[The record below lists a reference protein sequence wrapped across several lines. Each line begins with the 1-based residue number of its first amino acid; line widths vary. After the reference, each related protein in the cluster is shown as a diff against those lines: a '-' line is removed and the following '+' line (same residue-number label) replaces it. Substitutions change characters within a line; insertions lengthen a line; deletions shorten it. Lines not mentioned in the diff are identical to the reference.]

1 MAGSVIGALR
11 AELSASIAQWQ
22 SDMGK
27 AADSVKKL
35 SGQFK
40 KVGEDMQQVGGAMS
54 LAITAPLVLFGSK
67 SIQAASDAAEMQSA
81 FRYTFGDMADS
92 VEAWAQKT
100 GDALGRSSTVMQQQA
115 LSFQQLFK
123 SAAPTNAEAAK
134 LSQNFALLAQDLASF
149 YNVSEQD
156 ALEKLRAGLVGEAE
170 PLRAFGVFLSAAAVE
185 SEALSMGL
193 AKTAKELTEQDKVL
207 ARSALIMKA
216 TADAQG
222 DAARTSTS
230 FANQQKAAAAAVQD
244 MQIAVGTALI
254 PVMTD
259 LTGWITEAANAFAAL
274 DPETQKWIVGAAG
287 VAAVVGPLVVI
298 LGTLS
303 TAIGA
308 IISIAPMVGAAFTL
322 MTGPIGLTIAAVG
335 ALAAA
340 WVFFGDD
347 IKKALGIAW
356 QWVKSTFSQI
366 TTTVSNTVTAIKTW
380 LGDRL
385 TAIFNGVTA
394 KVQFVSDAFKKLYIA
409 VVGNSYIPDMVDE
422 IGVHMGRLDANMVK
436 PATEAARKTQEAFRE
451 LLAATESV
459 LQSLMTPQE
468 RATQAFVDDLGTLD
482 AALKQKVITLDQY
495 TAAVER
501 LQARLAE
508 AVAIEIPKGGDIA
521 TGATP
526 ALASTDWVGT
536 FRDSMADAA
545 NDNEGL
551 KTGFATTFADGM
563 EAALS
568 GNGGNWLRGFFT
580 DMLRNASR
588 NALENAGGMI
598 FDALS
603 KKGGGGGLGG
613 MFSGLFKQGG
623 ASGGAGAGAGG
634 GIGGFFKS
642 LFKNGFRAGGG
653 KVNPGRSYVVGEFRP
668 EVFKPSVSGTIEP
681 STGGGTQ
688 IFNITTP
695 DADSFRRSQRQIARE
710 ARARVAGI

>member
-22 SDMGK
+22 ADMGK

-40 KVGEDMQQVGGAMS
+40 RVGEEMTQVGGAMS
-54 LAITAPLVLFGSK
+54 IAITAPLVLFGSK

-81 FRYTFGDMADS
+81 FKYVFGDMADS
-92 VEAWAQKT
+92 VEAWAKQT
-100 GDALGRSSTVMQQQA
+100 GDALGRSSIVMQEQA

-123 SAAPTNAEAAK
+123 QAAPTNAEAAK
-134 LSQNFALLAQDLASF
+134 MSQTFAVLAQDLASF

-193 AKTAKELTEQDKVL
+193 AATAKELTEQDKIM
-207 ARSALIMKA
+207 ARAALITKA

-259 LTGWITEAANAFAAL
+259 LTGWITQAANAFAAL

-287 VAAVVGPLVVI
+287 VAAVVGPLVVV
-298 LGTLS
+298 LGSLS

-322 MTGPIGLTIAAVG
+322 MTGPIGLTITAVG
-335 ALAAA
+335 ALVAA

-347 IKKALGIAW
+347 IKRVLGVAW
-356 QWVKSTFSQI
+356 QWVKTTFANI
-366 TTTVSNTVTAIKTW
+366 VTTVGNTVTAIKTW

-385 TAIFNGVTA
+385 NAIFKGVTD
-394 KVQFVSDAFKKLYIA
+394 KITFVSNAFKNLYIA
-409 VVGNSYIPDMVDE
+409 VVGNSYIPDMVDQ
-422 IGVHMGRLDANMVK
+422 IGVHMDRLEAEMVK
-436 PATEAARKTQEAFRE
+436 PATEAVRKTQESFRE
-451 LLAATESV
+451 LLTSTQAV
-459 LQSLMTPQE
+459 LSSLMTPQE
-468 RATQAFVDDLGTLD
+468 RATQAFIDDMTTLD
-482 AALKQKVITLDQY
+482 QALAAKIITLDQY

-501 LQARLAE
+501 LQARMAE
-508 AVAIEIPKGGDIA
+508 AVAIQIPKAGEITVGQA
-521 TGATP
+521 P
-526 ALASTDWVGT
+526 PLSSTDWVDT
-536 FRDSMADAA
+536 FKTSMADAA
-545 NDNEGL
+545 NDNEAL
-551 KTGFATTFADGM
+551 RSNFARIFADGM
-563 EAALS
+563 EAGLS
-568 GNGGNWLRGFFT
+568 GQGGDWLRGFFT
-580 DMLRNASR
+580 DMLRNAAR
-588 NALENAGGMI
+588 TALENAGGMI
-598 FDALS
+598 FDALG
-603 KKGGGGGLGG
+603 KGGGGGLGG
-613 MFSGLFKQGG
+613 FISGLFKSGG
-623 ASGGAGAGAGG
+623 ASGGAAGAS
-634 GIGGFFKS
+634 GGFGGFIKS
-642 LFKNGFRAGGG
+642 IFSGGFRAGGG
-653 KVNPGRSYVVGEFRP
+653 RVNPGRSYVVGEFRP

-681 STGGGTQ
+681 GTGGGTQ